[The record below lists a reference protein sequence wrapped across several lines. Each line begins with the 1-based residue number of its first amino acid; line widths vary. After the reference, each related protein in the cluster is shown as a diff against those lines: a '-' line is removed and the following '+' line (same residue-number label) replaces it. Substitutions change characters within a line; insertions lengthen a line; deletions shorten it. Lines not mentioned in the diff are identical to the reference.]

1 METVNKEEIDT
12 YFAKKTEELGEKI
25 YKKVFDKL
33 NTSDL
38 NIKEFQLISKTFIKV
53 QTYFED
59 LELKIKKHQHHNIKV
74 SVKQDIIIKDM
85 CEKINNIQPRV
96 FHNEEECEKIINI
109 IEEQGGKTRSGLNKL
124 SKKDSML
131 LTRINKCEQ
140 RISNEIKSL
149 DESLKM
155 HIIER
160 EREVR
165 ADVISQL
172 KAYNCK
178 LQNCIDTIQKLKK
191 DNSKSIVECVDIAVD
206 NVMKN
211 YVYQPIQYPYQGQF
225 IPLNF
230 T

>member
-1 METVNKEEIDT
+1 MENVNKEEIDT
-12 YFAKKTEELGEKI
+12 YFEKITKELEEKI

-33 NTSDL
+33 NKSNL
-38 NIKEFQLISKTFIKV
+38 FLVEFQYISKTFVTIGKCI
-53 QTYFED
+53 ED
-59 LELKIKKHQHHNIKV
+59 LESNIKKHQIHNIKV
-74 SVKQDIIIKDM
+74 SVKQDIFIKDM
-85 CEKINNIQPRV
+85 CEKIINMQSRV
-96 FHNEEECEKIINI
+96 FHIEEELI
-109 IEEQGGKTRSGLNKL
+109 KTRSELNKL

-140 RISNEIKSL
+140 MISDKIKSL
-149 DESLKM
+149 DESLKK

-160 EREVR
+160 ERETR

-211 YVYQPIQYPYQGQF
+211 YIYQPPIQYPYQGQF